1 MMILDEW
8 GPGVLGGGD
17 GRGGSGGVNLIA
29 NSKDHE

>member
-1 MMILDEW
+1 MN
-8 GPGVLGGGD
+8 GVLGSWGGGD